1 MLPGQGQGSAGA
13 SYTDTENA
21 KHGDLGS
28 KLPPLDTGVV
38 WKAGAGVEVAWNLK
52 AWHGGGYTCLLRAR
66 YIHFIDRYVVP
77 VRTSGFKLDG
87 RPF

>member
-52 AWHGGGYTCLLRAR
+52 AWHGGGYTCLLRPR
-66 YIHFIDRYVVP
+66 Y
-77 VRTSGFKLDG
+77 TSSCQIQTRWSPLLAP
-87 RPF
+87 R

>member
-1 MLPGQGQGSAGA
+1 MLPGQGQGGAGA

-38 WKAGAGVEVAWNLK
+38 WKAGSGAEVAWNLK
-52 AWHGGGYTCLLRAR
+52 AWHGGG
-66 YIHFIDRYVVP
+66 
-77 VRTSGFKLDG
+77 
-87 RPF
+87 